1 MTYTERNGSSL
12 KACWLGG
19 KRNHF
24 DTGGLNIKTAGMV
37 HMKCDMAGGA
47 AVFGAMQLMLICNS
61 VKVTIVPCAENAVT
75 QNFFCHDIIHSYSG
89 TSIEIIDTDAEGRL
103 VLADGIS
110 YMIKKLQTR
119 IYCRYRYTYR

>member
-1 MTYTERNGSSL
+1 VLFLAVGKGSQNEPQFVVMTYPERNGSSL

-47 AVFGAMQLMLICNS
+47 AVFGLQLI
-61 VKVTIVPCAENAVT
+61 
-75 QNFFCHDIIHSYSG
+75 
-89 TSIEIIDTDAEGRL
+89 
-103 VLADGIS
+103 AD
-110 YMIKKLQTR
+110 LQLP
-119 IYCRYRYTYR
+119 

>member
-1 MTYTERNGSSL
+1 MTYTQRGSSL

-47 AVFGAMQLMLICNS
+47 AVFEYATLICNYR
-61 VKVTIVPCAENAVT
+61 KVLLFHVQKMLST
-75 QNFFCHDIIHSYSG
+75 QKHF
-89 TSIEIIDTDAEGRL
+89 A
-103 VLADGIS
+103 
-110 YMIKKLQTR
+110 K
-119 IYCRYRYTYR
+119 RYNS